1 MPNHITNIIEI
12 KGDPQRVRALFEAVK
27 SDEYGL
33 GSIDFNKLVPMPP
46 ELDMEEGSRTD
57 RGLKAYKD
65 FIEVYTFNSK
75 KENFDLS
82 NIPEKA
88 EQAFLRVRPDIDR
101 AAWDLG
107 RRAFMNKQKY
117 GVTSW
122 YDWRIKNWGTKWNA
136 YGYEG
141 GVQFDGKSLR
151 FQTAWSPPE
160 PIIAKLAEMYPDLD
174 FTHQWAD
181 EDIGY
186 NCGEVEYHN
195 GTPDGEFFPAGQ
207 EAVDYANSLW
217 SNDCQEEDEDTDE
230 EESMGGPKL

>member
-46 ELDMEEGSRTD
+46 DLDMEEGSRTD

-65 FIEVYTFNSK
+65 FIEVYTFNGK

-181 EDIGY
+181 EDIGQ

-195 GTPDGEFFPAGQ
+195 GAPDGEFFPAGQ

-217 SNDCQEEDEDTDE
+217 GNDEQEEDEDMDE

>member
-75 KENFDLS
+75 RENFDLS

-88 EQAFLRVRPDIDR
+88 EQAFLRVRPDIDS
-101 AAWDLG
+101 ATWKLG
-107 RRAFMNKQKY
+107 RQAFQNQQRWGFTTWY
-117 GVTSW
+117 GFCT
-122 YDWRIKNWGTKWNA
+122 RQWGTKWNA
-136 YGYEG
+136 YGYED

-151 FQTAWSPPE
+151 FLTAWSPPE

-186 NCGEVEYHN
+186 NCGEDEYHN
-195 GTPDGEFFPAGQ
+195 GSLCGEYRPAGV
-207 EAVDYANSLW
+207 EAVEYANGLW
-217 SNDCQEEDEDTDE
+217 GNDEQEEDEDMDE

>member
-1 MPNHITNIIEI
+1 MPNHVTNIIEI

-33 GSIDFNKLVPMPP
+33 GSIDFNKLTPMPP
-46 ELDMEEGSRTD
+46 ELDIKEGSRTD
-57 RGLKAYKD
+57 RGLKAYCD
-65 FIEVYTFNSK
+65 FIEVYTFNGR
-75 KENFDLS
+75 KEDFDLL
-82 NIPEKA
+82 NIPEKS

-107 RRAFMNKQKY
+107 KKAFRNKQKY

-181 EDIGY
+181 EDIGQ
-186 NCGEVEYHN
+186 NCGEDEYHN
-195 GTPDGEFFPAGQ
+195 GSLCGEYRPAGR
-207 EAVDYANSLW
+207 EAVEYANSLW
-217 SNDCQEEDEDTDE
+217 GNDGQEEDEDMDE